1 MSTGKQGKSGLGIE
15 AQRDRDRLPLR
26 QHAAQVVYMTGPLDI
41 FRRMLGR
48 LVSSGI
54 QYLGQVN
61 VRAVNLIGRVKSL
74 VRLVLTKECLNRPEQ
89 LGPGRWADSVRRD

>member
-15 AQRDRDRLPLR
+15 AQRDRDRLLLR
-26 QHAAQVVYMTGPLDI
+26 QNAAQVVYMTGPLDI

-61 VRAVNLIGRVKSL
+61 VRAVNVTESEKMRRATIGKHLIL
-74 VRLVLTKECLNRPEQ
+74 
-89 LGPGRWADSVRRD
+89 